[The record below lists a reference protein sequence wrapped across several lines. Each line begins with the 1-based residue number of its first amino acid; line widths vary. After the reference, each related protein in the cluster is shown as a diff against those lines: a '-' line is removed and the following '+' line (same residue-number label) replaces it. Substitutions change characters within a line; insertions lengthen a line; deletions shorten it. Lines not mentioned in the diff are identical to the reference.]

1 MYKRQT
7 INKVNPNEI
16 YFSSYRGGLLKY
28 DGSNFTL
35 FDETNSNLEK
45 DEQEFVGFSETLTS
59 LLESTKVYFTA
70 FDQTNN
76 IWVVNSRQRNT
87 IKQFSEDVNGGV
99 SYDFEGVLSIPE
111 NRFDFYNFEEFLFDR
126 SDDVI
131 YIATH
136 QNGIIG
142 YELSTLNS
150 IEISSVELQNMP
162 SINVKSLALDKNGE
176 LWIGTQSGIR
186 KITNPQSMFR
196 NGNIQAESIIFEQD
210 GIARELLFEQ
220 IIWDI
225 KVDDSNNKWIATND
239 GGVFYVSEDGQETI
253 FNFTTDNSPLPSNT
267 VVNIAID
274 ESTGAVYFATEKGL
288 MEFNSNITNAATDLT
303 GLKVFPNPVRPE
315 YGEVNVTIQGLTAGA
330 NVKITDIEGNLVYEM
345 QNETFDTGG
354 SGTIIWDTRTFAGNK
369 VASGVYLLLVT
380 GEDAVETKVE
390 KLLIVR

>member
-1 MYKRQT
+1 M
-7 INKVNPNEI
+7 
-16 YFSSYRGGLLKY
+16 
-28 DGSNFTL
+28 
-35 FDETNSNLEK
+35 
-45 DEQEFVGFSETLTS
+45 
-59 LLESTKVYFTA
+59 
-70 FDQTNN
+70 
-76 IWVVNSRQRNT
+76 
-87 IKQFSEDVNGGV
+87 
-99 SYDFEGVLSIPE
+99 
-111 NRFDFYNFEEFLFDR
+111 
-126 SDDVI
+126 
-131 YIATH
+131 
-136 QNGIIG
+136 
-142 YELSTLNS
+142 
-150 IEISSVELQNMP
+150 
-162 SINVKSLALDKNGE
+162 KSLALDKNGE
-176 LWIGTQSGIR
+176 LWIGTQLGIR

-267 VVNIAID
+267 VVDIAID